1 MFTAAANAIW
11 AKHGLAVDL
20 VEPFPGPS
28 NAKAVAAGRYDV
40 CVTSVAHFV
49 RAKYEE
55 PALAARFVFMIARE
69 THLAAFV
76 IDGRPGV
83 HGQPIRGI
91 KGLAGASYLGERE
104 SFFVRE
110 YLALLRRLELEP
122 GTAVAVPYE
131 EQFEALARGK
141 ADVGID
147 FLDLRPRFEA
157 ALESGQRLRPL
168 PFFEAGIHLYGSGLV
183 ASTRL
188 IEARPEAIRRLVSAL
203 REALFATR
211 DDPAAGLAELCRRFP
226 ATDRERAIAGWR
238 AGSPLIFGRGELG
251 AMERETWQRTLE
263 HFAVVHDASPLEVE
277 AVFDGVFVNAP
288 AEGVA
293 AARP

>member
-1 MFTAAANAIW
+1 
-11 AKHGLAVDL
+11 
-20 VEPFPGPS
+20 
-28 NAKAVAAGRYDV
+28 
-40 CVTSVAHFV
+40 
-49 RAKYEE
+49 
-55 PALAARFVFMIARE
+55 MIARE

-104 SFFVRE
+104 SGFVRE
-110 YLALLRRLELEP
+110 YLALLRWLELEP
-122 GTAVAVPYE
+122 GAAVAAPYE

-226 ATDRERAIAGWR
+226 ATDRERALAGWR
-238 AGSPLIFGRGELG
+238 AGSPLIFDWGELG
-251 AMERETWQRTLE
+251 AMDRETWKRTLE
-263 HFAVVHDASPLEVE
+263 HFAAVHDASTLEVE
-277 AVFDGVFVNAP
+277 AVFDGVFVKAR